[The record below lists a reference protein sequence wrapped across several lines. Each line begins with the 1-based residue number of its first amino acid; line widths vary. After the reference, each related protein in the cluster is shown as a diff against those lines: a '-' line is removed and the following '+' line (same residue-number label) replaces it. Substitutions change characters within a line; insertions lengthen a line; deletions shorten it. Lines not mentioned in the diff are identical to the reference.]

1 MQHGRR
7 QQIGLLM
14 VMTTLAAGL
23 ACSQPPSNP
32 ALPNMDVS
40 SRQTRMP
47 GEYLV
52 TLAAG
57 ADSKIIADVYGRF
70 GIKGIRDLGH
80 NTFLVTFA
88 VDPGPERIE
97 SVRGRNAQI
106 TAVQPN
112 FVYRHYERGS
122 VQ

>member
-1 MQHGRR
+1 MA
-7 QQIGLLM
+7 
-14 VMTTLAAGL
+14 MTTLAAGL
-23 ACSQPPSNP
+23 ACSQPSNNP
-32 ALPNMDVS
+32 APPNRDVS

-47 GEYLV
+47 GEYLF
-52 TLAAG
+52 TLAAE
-57 ADSKIIADVYGRF
+57 AESRVIADVYGRF

-88 VDPGPERIE
+88 VDPGPERIA
-97 SVRGRNAQI
+97 SVRGQNPQI

-112 FVYRHYERGS
+112 FVYRHDERGS